1 MLPQPVHH
9 QMVEEITLDAEI
21 AVTARVPVKV
31 TILRQTNRPFS
42 IPVQKVELQ
51 LKANPQELK
60 FYN

>member
-1 MLPQPVHH
+1 
-9 QMVEEITLDAEI
+9 MVEEITLDAEI

-51 LKANPQELK
+51 LKANPQQLK